1 MWTDDIREGAYRR
14 RLDAI
19 SASLPDGIRPA

>member
-1 MWTDDIREGAYRR
+1 MWTDDIRDAEYRR

-19 SASLPDGIRPA
+19 VASLPDGIRPA